1 MKKIT
6 FCLLLVGILFA
17 SCRKNADFSTNQ
29 TEYGPGEMI
38 QLKNSNKNKNGHRWI
53 LPDGTTKSSKDASWE
68 VPFNQPSGKVLI
80 TLEENPIFGRK
91 TSVTKAIT
99 IGGAGTVSAW
109 KYSQGTSL
117 YITINGQKKSVIPWF
132 SNDPVE
138 YYAGP
143 TCTDPSIT
151 KFTLEA
157 GYYPY
162 VIEST
167 TGIQTGGI
175 TVKRGGCTLIQTY

>member
-6 FCLLLVGILFA
+6 LCLLLTGILFA

-29 TEYGPGEMI
+29 PEYGPGEII
-38 QLKNSNKNKNGHRWI
+38 QLKNVNNNKNGHRWI
-53 LPDGTTKSSKDASWE
+53 LPDGTTQSSKDASWE

-109 KYSQGTSL
+109 KYSQGTSM
-117 YITINGQKKSVIPWF
+117 YITINGQKKAIIPWF
-132 SNDPVE
+132 DNQT
-138 YYAGP
+138 YYEGP
-143 TCTDPSIT
+143 KCTDPNIT

-157 GYYPY
+157 GYYTY

-167 TGIQTGGI
+167 NGINTAGI
-175 TVKRGGCTLIQTY
+175 SVKRGGCTLLQTY